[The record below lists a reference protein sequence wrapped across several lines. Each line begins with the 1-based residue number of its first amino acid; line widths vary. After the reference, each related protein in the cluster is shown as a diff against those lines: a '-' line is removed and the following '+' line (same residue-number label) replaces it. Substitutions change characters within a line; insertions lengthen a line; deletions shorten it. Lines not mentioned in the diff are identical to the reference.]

1 MSEAPSQSPAA
12 RRSPFLPGGAVTAGL
27 AAALGAG
34 SLDLALSLWLENPA
48 GLRSGANLLLTLAAS
63 TTLAFAAWLA
73 AYVLLR
79 LLLRSRPQPLTLPV
93 SASLLTAVLLRGILL
108 AVAPAEATLGRVVLP
123 LALVVL
129 VVGVLAHELTH
140 PGKGGGAPL
149 PVEGGAM
156 GEGTG
161 VRSFAATTLLAL
173 AASPLLLLDR
183 NPAPARSPARPPAVP
198 HVILL
203 SIDTL
208 RGDALVCSGA
218 REVLTPHL
226 DALAADSL
234 CFARASS
241 SAAWTLPAMT
251 SVMTGVSPQ
260 VHGAVH
266 VRGRVPDGLST
277 LAEVLRHAG
286 YRTAAFVSSTVLGP
300 QANLTQGFDEFHAW
314 PGPWLGH
321 SLGGTLLASRVPRFR
336 PDEVPPPDLA
346 AAAGRWLGSHRDVP
360 FFLWVHS
367 FDPHAPY
374 GPPRRHL
381 QGRAQPPGEHLRGL
395 RFEGWDEEAI
405 RAGTWVPTAAERDW
419 IRHLYLAEVRWADE
433 AAGQILDEVKRLGL
447 YDDALI
453 LVVSDHGEEFW
464 EHGSYGH
471 GHSLYDEIL
480 HVPLLVKL
488 PRSMSSRGRIGRIG
502 PIGRISQITAP
513 VSTASVF
520 ATVLDACALPLP
532 AGHPAARSLLTPP
545 LGGPLLSLGLNRYED
560 RSAVRFGRFK
570 YIRWSLC
577 GKEELYDLG
586 SDPGEAIDLAATSP
600 VALAEGRRRLGDF
613 DVAGQRARR
622 LLRLADGETADLDP
636 HTMERLRSL
645 GYAR

>member
-1 MSEAPSQSPAA
+1 MSEAPSQSPTA
-12 RRSPFLPGGAVTAGL
+12 RRPPFLPGGAVATGL
-27 AAALGAG
+27 AAALCAG
-34 SLDLALSLWLENPA
+34 GLDLSLSLWLENPA
-48 GLRSGANLLLTLAAS
+48 GLRSGTHLLLTFAAS
-63 TTLAFAAWLA
+63 TVLAFAAWLA

-79 LLLRSRPQPLTLPV
+79 LLLRSRQQPLAILV

-108 AVAPAEATLGRVVLP
+108 SVSPAEASLGRAVLP
-123 LALVVL
+123 LAVL
-129 VVGVLAHELTH
+129 VLAVGFLASKLTNR
-140 PGKGGGAPL
+140 GKGGGAPL
-149 PVEGGAM
+149 PVGGGAM

-173 AASPLLLLDR
+173 AATPLLLLDR
-183 NPAPARSPARPPAVP
+183 NPAPARSPAHPPAVP

-208 RGDALVCSGA
+208 RGDALACSGA
-218 REVLTPHL
+218 SETRAPHL
-226 DALAADSL
+226 DSLAAESL
-234 CFARASS
+234 CFSRASS
-241 SAAWTLPAMT
+241 SAAWTLPAMA

-277 LAEVLRHAG
+277 LAEILRRSG

-321 SLGGTLLASRVPRFR
+321 SLGATLLAARVPRFR
-336 PDEVPPPDLA
+336 PDEAPPLDLA
-346 AAAGRWLGSHRDVP
+346 AAAGRWLRAHRDEP

-374 GPPRRHL
+374 GPPRRYLH
-381 QGRAQPPGEHLRGL
+381 GRSRPPGEHLRGL

-405 RAGTWVPTAAERDW
+405 RAGTWVPTAAEREW
-419 IRHLYLAEVRWADE
+419 IRQLYLAEVRWADD
-433 AAGQILDEVKRLGL
+433 AAGRILDEVKRLGL

-488 PRSMSSRGRIGRIG
+488 PRSSQIGRISRIG
-502 PIGRISQITAP
+502 PIGRITTP
-513 VSTASVF
+513 VSTAGVF
-520 ATVLDACALPLP
+520 ATVLDACSLPLP
-532 AGHPAARSLLTPP
+532 PGHPSAGSLLAPAGAP
-545 LGGPLLSLGLNRYED
+545 PLLSLGLNRYED
-560 RSAVRFGRFK
+560 RRAVRFGRFK

-577 GKEELYDLG
+577 GKEELYDLE
-586 SDPGEAIDLAATSP
+586 SDPGEAVDLAATFP
-600 VALAEGRRRLGDF
+600 VELAEGRRLLGAF
-613 DVAGQRARR
+613 DGAGQRARR
-622 LLRLADGETADLDP
+622 LLRLAEGETAELDR
-636 HTMERLRSL
+636 HTLERLRSL